1 MGKKYVDFEFYQR
14 KDISLKAK
22 GLYAY
27 MSIFPKET
35 RFTKY
40 GVIRVSKDGIN
51 SVRTAWRELEE
62 AGYLQDGYLIK

>member
-1 MGKKYVDFEFYQR
+1 MKKKYVDFEFYQR

-27 MSIFPKET
+27 MKIFPKET

-40 GVIRVSKDGIN
+40 GVTRVSGLMSN
-51 SVRTAWRELEE
+51 N
-62 AGYLQDGYLIK
+62 